1 MRLVI
6 SGDPRFTRYYILT
19 QGITSTQP
27 DTATFVV
34 RLVLTHG
41 KLDVSDFEETLTVIR
56 DTATKQFLIDHAT
69 ASARRD
75 LGKGAEVVGVVVTA
89 DTIKVTFDSD
99 LDPGTVADGVMVLD
113 SKGKQVDATAT
124 YANRTVTIT
133 GVDLKP
139 GSHYKLVVLTTLRDV
154 LGHNVASQY
163 SLELAGPALKNQ
175 KERKGAGGVTA
186 SPAPASASPTS

>member
-1 MRLVI
+1 VI

-69 ASARRD
+69 ASALRD
-75 LGKGAEVVGVVVTA
+75 LGKGAEVVGVVVA
-89 DTIKVTFDSD
+89 VDNIKITFDSD
-99 LDPGTVADGVMVLD
+99 LDPGTISDGVQVLD
-113 SKGKQVDATAT
+113 SKGRPVDATAT
-124 YANRTVTIT
+124 YSNRTVTIT
-133 GVDLKP
+133 GLDLKQ
-139 GSHYKLVVLTTLRDV
+139 GSHYRLVVRTSVRDV
-154 LGHNVASQY
+154 LGHNVASEY

-175 KERKGAGGVTA
+175 KERKGAGGVA
-186 SPAPASASPTS
+186 SPAPASAAPTS